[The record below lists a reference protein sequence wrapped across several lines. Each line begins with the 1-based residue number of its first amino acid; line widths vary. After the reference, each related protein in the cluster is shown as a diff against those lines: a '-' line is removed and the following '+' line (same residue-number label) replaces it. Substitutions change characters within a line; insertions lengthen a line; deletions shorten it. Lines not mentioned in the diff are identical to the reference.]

1 MADRTTERERL
12 YAKISSLTEGE
23 VAELLDYVRIMETM
37 RSQLDTPARFEDEL
51 IEMLAES
58 TESRRARTVIEWDR
72 IRRRADRS
80 ALTSFS
86 TTYPC

>member
-1 MADRTTERERL
+1 
-12 YAKISSLTEGE
+12 
-23 VAELLDYVRIMETM
+23 M

-80 ALTSFS
+80 ALTSFI

>member
-12 YAKISSLTEGE
+12 YAKISSLTDVE
-23 VAELLDYVRIMETM
+23 VAELLDYVLIMETM

-51 IEMLAES
+51 IEMLADS

-80 ALTSFS
+80 ALTSFR